1 MKKYKYLIASSVLI
15 ILMILIFIPRP
26 SEKIYVLYDKN
37 EIECDSNIVRQ
48 NWEKDSYL
56 ICDSFIFINFTKK
69 TEKSSRIM
77 DLSKINKFK
86 IISKKELLKRFSNDI
101 INRDKYDFDLLDR
114 DKEFDF
120 NLILKDTIINKIEI
134 IPVEQIVVFNDYIE
148 YELN

>member
-1 MKKYKYLIASSVLI
+1 
-15 ILMILIFIPRP
+15 
-26 SEKIYVLYDKN
+26 
-37 EIECDSNIVRQ
+37 
-48 NWEKDSYL
+48 
-56 ICDSFIFINFTKK
+56 
-69 TEKSSRIM
+69 M

>member
-1 MKKYKYLIASSVLI
+1 MKKNKYLLASAFLI
-15 ILMILIFIPRP
+15 ILMILIFIPRTP
-26 SEKIYVLYDKN
+26 EKIYVLYDKN
-37 EIECDSNIVRQ
+37 EIECDSKIVRQ

-56 ICDSFIFINFTKK
+56 ICDSFIFINFTEKK
-69 TEKSSRIM
+69 EKSSRIM
-77 DLSKINKFK
+77 ELSKIDKFK

-120 NLILKDTIINKIEI
+120 NLIIKDTIINKIEI

-148 YELN
+148 LG